1 MKFLFSGSQK
11 ILRRSCVPVL
21 LGLLQ
26 LASSGH
32 AVAAELSAADK
43 KQIAQVMT
51 DYREGWLAD
60 DKAKVLGLLA
70 DDMTIIPSD
79 LAPIVGKKFV
89 TEFWFP
95 APDGSK
101 TSIDHYEIDLL
112 EISGDGEL
120 GYTLENGRLTWSYE
134 KDGHK
139 MTQSQ
144 ESSEITLFRKTG
156 AGWKM
161 MRRIW
166 TDRNVKRSET
176 GSAQKTN

>member
-1 MKFLFSGSQK
+1 MKISVPKRFLRCGWA
-11 ILRRSCVPVL
+11 LAL

-26 LASSGH
+26 LAPFTR
-32 AVAAELSAADK
+32 VLAADITADDK

-60 DKAKVLGLLA
+60 AKAKVLGLLA

-79 LAPIVGKKFV
+79 QTPIAGKKLV

-112 EISGDGEL
+112 EIGGSGDM

-134 KDGHK
+134 KDGRK
-139 MTQSQ
+139 TTTSQ
-144 ESSEITLFRKTG
+144 ESSEITLFRKIGG
-156 AGWKM
+156 AWKM
-161 MRRIW
+161 TRRIW
-166 TDRNVKRSET
+166 TDRNVKRTEST
-176 GSAQKTN
+176 TAKKAS